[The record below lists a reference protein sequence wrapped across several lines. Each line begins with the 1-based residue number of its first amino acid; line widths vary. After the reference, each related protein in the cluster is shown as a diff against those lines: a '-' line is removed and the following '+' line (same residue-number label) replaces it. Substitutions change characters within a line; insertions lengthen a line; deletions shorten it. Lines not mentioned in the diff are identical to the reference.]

1 MPCNGM
7 YDELM
12 SLKLDGLLAESEARR
27 LDEHISVCEECAGL
41 WAMMKEADALLWA
54 SALEPAPVPANL
66 HARVMERIAAATPVV
81 ATPMPHVP
89 QPQPLPA
96 RPAPATSVP
105 GPRSADTSVL
115 PMPVDPIQELQ
126 GRLAAYMRGIAVAGL
141 SALGGVL
148 LLLALILSGVVE
160 LGGSLAAPVA
170 VLRTL
175 FEATGTWL
183 RSILVGLGPEMI
195 TAAGLVLGLLALIGW
210 QVTAAYYRA
219 VGEQADTGYAEAVV

>member
-1 MPCNGM
+1 
-7 YDELM
+7 
-12 SLKLDGLLAESEARR
+12 
-27 LDEHISVCEECAGL
+27 
-41 WAMMKEADALLWA
+41 MMKEADALLWA

>member
-1 MPCNGM
+1 M

-12 SLKLDGLLAESEARR
+12 SLKLDGLLAEPEARR

-41 WAMMKEADALLWA
+41 WAVMKEADALLWA

-66 HARVMERIAAATPVV
+66 HARVMERIAAVAPVGVATPV
-81 ATPMPHVP
+81 PPVP

-96 RPAPATSVP
+96 RPAPATSVL

-115 PMPVDPIQELQ
+115 PLPVDPLQELQ
-126 GRLAAYMRGIAVAGL
+126 GRLAVYMRGIVLAGL
-141 SALGGVL
+141 SVLGGVL
-148 LLLALILSGVVE
+148 LLLALVMSNAVE
-160 LGGSLAAPVA
+160 LGGPLATPVA

-175 FEATGTWL
+175 FEAAGTWL
-183 RSILVGLGPEMI
+183 RSMFFGLGPEMI

-210 QVTAAYYRA
+210 QVIAAYHRA
-219 VGEQADTGYAEAVV
+219 VGEQPDTTGYAEAAV